1 MPGGLEYVE
10 KEAVKQEIMRMTRYG
25 TIKYG
30 LQLCVVEITTLS
42 SIIVFKYMIDFL
54 KEPEEYSQTY
64 AIGLFLIFTTLRMV
78 TILSR
83 SYYDMHVYNY
93 FRFA

>member
-1 MPGGLEYVE
+1 
-10 KEAVKQEIMRMTRYG
+10 MTRYG

-30 LQLCVVEITTLS
+30 LVLCLIEITTLS
-42 SIIVFKYMIDFL
+42 SIIVFKFMIDFL
-54 KEPEEYSQTY
+54 KEPEEYSRTY
-64 AIGLFLIFTTLRMV
+64 AITLF
-78 TILSR
+78 ILFALFRLVAVLGR